1 MFDVRWYKV
10 LNDLWGNK
18 TRTGLIVA
26 SISVGLFAIGMII
39 NARAVLSQGFAT
51 SYAAINPSSG
61 TVRTNET
68 FDEDFVRSIRHMP
81 DVQEADARTVLS
93 LRFRVKKNGAQE
105 LPATSMQDVP
115 ARWRDLLIFAVP
127 DYEAMRVNKIQPQSG
142 AWPPPP
148 RELLLERSAIDLVG
162 AQVGDSI
169 LIETPDRKLRELR
182 IAGLVRDLC
191 QIPSMFDGMPR
202 AYVAY
207 PTLDWLGE
215 PRGLNELHIVA
226 RNRDDRGE
234 VLRTINRVKDRLE
247 KNGFSIPLSTYAEPG
262 TVPLDDILQT
272 VLLLLGVLGL
282 LSLFLSAFLII
293 NTVSALVTQQTR
305 QVGIMKAVGARNR
318 QIIAMYL
325 VLVLAYGCLALLLAI
340 PLGAVGAHA
349 LSQLMA
355 GLFNFDLPRFYVAPQ
370 AVGLQVAI
378 GLLVPLLSGLYPILS
393 VLRVTAADA
402 MRNYGLARDQFGAGW
417 LDRMMTGQG
426 AFSIRF
432 LSRPTR
438 LSLRNTFRRKGRLAL
453 TLTTL
458 TLGGSIFMGIFSMR
472 ASVART
478 LDDVTQMY
486 ASDIWVNFEHP
497 ERIERVERA
506 TLQVPGVADARGWT
520 RMPVRRVRDDGS
532 EGETLTLYAP
542 PIEANLVRPT
552 ILEGRWLL
560 PEDGHALVV
569 STGALNKESDLQV
582 GDQVLI
588 KVEGRETAFRVVG
601 LALGFGLAPFIYASY
616 ADVARITHDV
626 KHTAS
631 LMVVTQDRDPVVQ
644 AQVAAA
650 LEAHLKQAGV
660 RVSSIQL
667 VSEETAGTQAGF
679 GIVILLAL
687 IMAFLLAAVGG
698 LGLMGTLS
706 INVLERTREIGVMR
720 AIGADNRAIAQV
732 FMVEGVLIGVLSWL
746 FGIVVAVPLSG
757 LLSHAVGMAFLQAPL
772 SHTFSMTGVL
782 GWLALVVVLSGLAS
796 FVPARNASRLTVREV
811 LAYE

>member
-1 MFDVRWYKV
+1 MPDSRWHKV

-18 TRTGLIVA
+18 MRTGLIVV
-26 SISVGLFAIGMII
+26 SIGVGLFAIGMIV
-39 NARAVLSQGFAT
+39 NARVVLSQEFAT

-61 TVRTNET
+61 TVRTTET
-68 FDEDFVRSIRHMP
+68 FDEDFVRSIRRIQG
-81 DVQEADARTVLS
+81 VQDADARTTLS
-93 LRFRVKKNGAQE
+93 VRFQVKRQHPAPSAQDT
-105 LPATSMQDVP
+105 PP
-115 ARWRDLLIFAVP
+115 RWRDLLIFAVP
-127 DYEAMRVNKIQPQSG
+127 DYEDMRVNKIQPQSG

-148 RELLLERSAIDLVG
+148 HELLLERSAVELVG

-169 LIETPDRKLRELR
+169 LVETSDRKLRELR
-182 IAGLVRDLC
+182 IGGLVHDLC

-202 AYVAY
+202 GYVAY
-207 PTLDWLGE
+207 TTLDWLGE

-226 RNRDDRGE
+226 QHQDDPSE
-234 VLRTINRVKDRLE
+234 VLRVLNRVKDRLE
-247 KNGFSIPLSTYAEPG
+247 KSGFTIPLSTYAEPG

-318 QIIAMYL
+318 QIVAMYL
-325 VLVLAYGCLALLLAI
+325 MLVLAYGCLALLLAV
-340 PLGAVGAHA
+340 PLGAVGARA

-355 GLFNFDLPRFYVAPQ
+355 GLFNFDLPNFYIAPQ

-378 GLLVPLLSGLYPILS
+378 GLLAPMLSGLYPILS

-402 MRNYGLARDQFGAGW
+402 MRNYGLARDQFGTGW
-417 LDRMMTGQG
+417 LDRLLAGQG
-426 AFSIRF
+426 ALTMRF

-458 TLGGSIFMGIFSMR
+458 TLGGAIFIGIFSLR
-472 ASVART
+472 ASIART
-478 LDDVTQMY
+478 LNDVTQIY
-486 ASDIWVNFEHP
+486 ASDIWVSFARP
-497 ERIERVERA
+497 QRIERVERKA
-506 TLQVPGVADARGWT
+506 LEVPGVVDARGWT
-520 RMPVRRVRDDGS
+520 RMPVRRVHADGS
-532 EGETLTLYAP
+532 ESETLTLYAP

-560 PEDGHALVV
+560 PEDRHALVV
-569 STGALNKESDLQV
+569 STGALNKEPDLQI
-582 GDQVLI
+582 GNQVLI
-588 KVEGRETAFRVVG
+588 KIEGRETAFRVVG
-601 LALGFGLAPFIYASY
+601 VALGFGLAPFIYAGY
-616 ADVARITHDV
+616 DDVGRITHDINR
-626 KHTAS
+626 TGS
-631 LMVVTQDRDPVVQ
+631 LMIVTRDRDPGLQ
-644 AQVAAA
+644 AQTAAA
-650 LEAHLKQAGV
+650 LETHFKQAGM

-667 VSEETAGTQAGF
+667 VSEETAGAQAGF
-679 GIVILLAL
+679 SIVILLAL

-720 AIGADNRAIAQV
+720 AIGAGNAAVAQV
-732 FMVEGVLIGVLSWL
+732 FIVEGILIGVLSWL
-746 FGIVVAVPLSG
+746 FGMLIAIPLSG

-772 SHTFSMTGVL
+772 SYTFSLTGVL
-782 GWLALVVVLSGLAS
+782 VWLAVVIILSGVAS
-796 FVPARNASRLTVREV
+796 FLPARNASRLTVREV

>member
-1 MFDVRWYKV
+1 MSDVRWYKV

-26 SISVGLFAIGMII
+26 SISVGLFAIGTII
-39 NARAVLSQGFAT
+39 NARTVLSQGFAA

-61 TVRTNET
+61 TVRTIET
-68 FDEDFVRSIRHMP
+68 FDEDFVRSIRHMR

-93 LRFRVKKNGAQE
+93 LRFQVKTNGTRKPPK
-105 LPATSMQDVP
+105 PAVQDVP
-115 ARWRDLLIFAVP
+115 GRWRDLLIFAVP
-127 DYEAMRVNKIQPQSG
+127 DYEDMRVNKIQPQSG

-148 RELLLERSAIDLVG
+148 RELLLERSAIELVG

-191 QIPSMFDGMPR
+191 QVPAMFDGMPR
-202 AYVAY
+202 GYVAY
-207 PTLDWLGE
+207 ATLDWLGE

-226 RNRDDRGE
+226 RNQDDAGA
-234 VLRTINRVKDRLE
+234 VLRTLNRVKDRLE
-247 KNGFSIPLSTYAEPG
+247 KDGFSIPLSTYAEPG

-272 VLLLLGVLGL
+272 VLLLLGVLGM
-282 LSLFLSAFLII
+282 LSLFLSVFLII
-293 NTVSALVTQQTR
+293 NAVSALVTQQTR

-318 QIIAMYL
+318 QIVAMYL
-325 VLVLAYGCLALLLAI
+325 VLVLAYGCLALLLAV
-340 PLGAVGAHA
+340 PLGAIGAHV

-355 GLFNFDLPRFYVAPQ
+355 GLFNFDLPKFYVAPQ

-378 GLLVPLLSGLYPILS
+378 GLLVPLLSGLYPILN
-393 VLRVTAADA
+393 VLRVTAAAA
-402 MRNYGLARDQFGAGW
+402 MKTYGLARDQFGAGW
-417 LDRMMTGQG
+417 LDRLMAGQG
-426 AFSIRF
+426 AFTMRF

-458 TLGGSIFMGIFSMR
+458 TLGGAIFMGIFSMR

-478 LDDVTQMY
+478 LNDVTQIY
-486 ASDIWVNFEHP
+486 ASDIWVNFDQP
-497 ERIERVERA
+497 ERVERVERE
-506 TLQVPGVADARGWT
+506 TLEVPGVTDSRGWT
-520 RMPVRRVRDDGS
+520 RMPVRRIRDDDS
-532 EGETLTLYAP
+532 ESEPLILYAP

-552 ILEGRWLL
+552 ILEGRWLV
-560 PEDGHALVV
+560 PEDRHALVV
-569 STGALNKESDLQV
+569 STGALNKEPDLGL

-601 LALGFGLAPFIYASY
+601 VALGFGLAPMIYASY
-616 ADVARITHDV
+616 DDVARITHDV
-626 KHTAS
+626 KHTGS
-631 LMVVTQDRDPVVQ
+631 LMVVTQDRDPAVQ

-650 LEAHLKQAGV
+650 LEAHLKRAGM
-660 RVSSIQL
+660 RVSAIQL
-667 VSEETAGTQAGF
+667 VSEETAGTEAGF

-687 IMAFLLAAVGG
+687 VMAFLLAAVGG

-706 INVLERTREIGVMR
+706 MNVLERTREIGVMR

-732 FMVEGVLIGVLSWL
+732 FIVEGILIGALSWL
-746 FGIVVAVPLSG
+746 LGVVVAIPLSG

-772 SHTFSMTGVL
+772 SQAFSITGVA